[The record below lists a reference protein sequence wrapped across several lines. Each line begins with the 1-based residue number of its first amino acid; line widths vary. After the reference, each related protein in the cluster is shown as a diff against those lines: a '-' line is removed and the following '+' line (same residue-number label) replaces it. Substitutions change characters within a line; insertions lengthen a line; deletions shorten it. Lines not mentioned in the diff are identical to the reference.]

1 MDLVKRLI
9 KGDKLALAQAISAVE
24 NNTPESIKILAQ
36 IYPHLGKSVRLGI
49 TGPPGVGKSTLI
61 NELII
66 QLRRQQQTVGVLAID
81 PSSIFTG
88 GALLGDRIR
97 MQKPSM
103 DAGVFIRSMATR
115 GCLGG
120 VTQATAQAAD
130 LLDAAGKNYILV
142 ETVGVGQ
149 TEIDISQ
156 NVDLTIV
163 VLSPESGDAIQAMKA
178 GILEVADMVVINKA
192 DRPGVDLILN
202 NLKHIFELRT
212 HKRHVVMLK
221 TAANQGEG
229 ISELLQAIETILT
242 LHKQSGA
249 LKKRR
254 EDSLAGRL
262 KSLVSSKLEQRI
274 WLASKLNARLKQ
286 EVKAINNGRQT
297 PYHAAESIINELMA
311 ALDKKK

>member
-1 MDLVKRLI
+1 MDLVKKLL

-24 NNTPESIKILAQ
+24 NNSPASIKILDQ
-36 IYPHLGKSVRLGI
+36 IYPHLGKGYRLGI

-66 QLRRQQQTVGVLAID
+66 HLRQQKRTVGVLAID

-103 DAGVFIRSMATR
+103 DNGVFIRSMATR

-120 VTQATAQAAD
+120 VAQATAQAAD
-130 LLDAAGKNYILV
+130 LLDAAGKNYILT

-149 TEIDISQ
+149 TEIAISQ

-178 GILEVADMVVINKA
+178 GILEVADLIIINKA
-192 DRPGVDLILN
+192 DRPGVDLIIN
-202 NLKHIFELRT
+202 NLKHIFELRARN
-212 HKRHVVMLK
+212 KHVVILK
-221 TAANQGEG
+221 TSANQGTG
-229 ISELLQAIETILT
+229 IPELLQELETILAQR
-242 LHKQSGA
+242 KQSGM

-254 EDSLAGRL
+254 EESLSGRL
-262 KSLVSSKLEQRI
+262 KSLI
-274 WLASKLNARLKQ
+274 ASKFEQAVWLSPKINHRLKESVKQINARKT
-286 EVKAINNGRQT
+286 T
-297 PYHAAESIINELMA
+297 PYRAAAEMINGLMTS
-311 ALDKKK
+311 LEKK